1 MIIYL
6 FLPLESGV
14 IIPQISK
21 WTNSNASLL
30 SMIFMV
36 VVVTSYRYMVA
47 FYALEGPYCCCN
59 FKDDL
64 FALKIATDAAFFCC
78 VRLQQVLPKKKTL
91 LEFLCLIYVYL
102 WTICC
107 YNFCVCEGVAAQKV
121 CCSFN
126 FIKLLFRVSSA
137 ILFFSRY
144 VYCV

>member
-1 MIIYL
+1 
-6 FLPLESGV
+6 
-14 IIPQISK
+14 
-21 WTNSNASLL
+21 
-30 SMIFMV
+30 
-36 VVVTSYRYMVA
+36 
-47 FYALEGPYCCCN
+47 
-59 FKDDL
+59 
-64 FALKIATDAAFFCC
+64 
-78 VRLQQVLPKKKTL
+78 L